1 MEIQKT
7 RISVSKINHNQF
19 SGGHRIACCQHGVL
33 CKQGWTFK
41 LRLFAS
47 LYFGT
52 GWTEFCWAF
61 SYYLVI
67 LFLYWASVPGWT
79 INNALPAQS
88 PDRYS
93 QCNERH

>member
-1 MEIQKT
+1 MP
-7 RISVSKINHNQF
+7 
-19 SGGHRIACCQHGVL
+19 SGQASHQHGVL
-33 CKQGWTFK
+33 CKQGLTFK

-47 LYFGT
+47 LYFGS

-61 SYYLVI
+61 SCYLVL

-88 PDRYS
+88 LDRCAKFFYGITTS
-93 QCNERH
+93 N